1 MSITNIPKVTIQIE
15 TGCNTCHCPLNV
27 LPELGGCACGNA
39 YAVVEDNTPNSP
51 CLACEDACDD
61 IFPTDCSLYSGADVP
76 QLGIK
81 KGDKLTKV
89 VVILFAELISAKARL
104 TALNG

>member
-1 MSITNIPKVTIQIE
+1 MSTYIPKVTIQIE
-15 TGCNTCHCPLNV
+15 TGCSTCHCALNV

-39 YAVVEDNTPNSP
+39 YAVVEDSTPNSP
-51 CLACEDACDD
+51 CVACEDACDE
-61 IFPTDCSLYSGADVP
+61 IWPSDCTLYGGADVP

-89 VVILFAELISAKARL
+89 LIVLFAEVIAAKARITTL
-104 TALNG
+104 GG